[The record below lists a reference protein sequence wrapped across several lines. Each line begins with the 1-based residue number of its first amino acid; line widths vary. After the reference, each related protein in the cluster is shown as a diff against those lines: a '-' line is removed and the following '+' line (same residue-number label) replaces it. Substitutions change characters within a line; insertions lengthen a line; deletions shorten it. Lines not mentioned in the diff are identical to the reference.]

1 MKSQT
6 WWYVARSTG
15 IVAWSLLTLS
25 MTWGL
30 MLRTKILNGRP
41 SPRWLLDLH
50 RFLGGL
56 SIVFVALHLAGLV
69 ADSYA
74 HFGPAELLVPFASSW
89 RPAAVALGVV
99 ALYLLVAI
107 EVTSLLMRRLPRRWW
122 RAVHLSSFATFLLS
136 TLHAVAAGTDARN
149 SVLILAVNMAV
160 AAVLFLILVRVL
172 APGRARGRPPA
183 PGPPHRWSSV
193 DRDGG

>member
-1 MKSQT
+1 MNGQT

-30 MLRTKILNGRP
+30 MLHTRILNGRP
-41 SPRWLLDLH
+41 TPRWLLDLH

-69 ADSYA
+69 GDSYA
-74 HFGPAELLVPFASSW
+74 HFGPAELFVPFASSW

-99 ALYLLVAI
+99 AMYLLVAI
-107 EVTSLLMRRLPRRWW
+107 EVTSLLMRHLPRRWW

-136 TLHAVAAGTDARN
+136 TLHTITAGSDARN
-149 SVLILAVNMAV
+149 SVLILAVNVAV

-172 APGRARGRPPA
+172 APRRARGRNQQGGLNVHA
-183 PGPPHRWSSV
+183 SV
-193 DRDGG
+193 D

>member
-1 MKSQT
+1 VNSQT

-30 MLRTKILNGRP
+30 MLRTKLLNGRP
-41 SPRWLLDLH
+41 TPRWLLDLH
-50 RFLGGL
+50 RFLGAL
-56 SIVFVALHLAGLV
+56 SIVFVALHLSGLV

-74 HFGPAELLVPFASSW
+74 HFGPAELFVPFASSW

-99 ALYLLVAI
+99 ALYLLAAV
-107 EVTSLLMRRLPRRWW
+107 EVTSLLMRHLPRRWW
-122 RAVHLSSFATFLLS
+122 RAVHMSSFATFLLS
-136 TLHAVAAGTDARN
+136 TLHTVAAGTDARN
-149 SVLILAVNMAV
+149 SVLVLAVNAAV

-172 APGRARGRPPA
+172 APGRARGRNQQGGLKVHA
-183 PGPPHRWSSV
+183 SV
-193 DRDGG
+193 D

>member
-1 MKSQT
+1 MKSQV
-6 WWYVARSTG
+6 WWYVARATG

-30 MLRTKILNGRP
+30 MLRTKLLNGRP
-41 SPRWLLDLH
+41 APRWLLDLH
-50 RFLGGL
+50 RFLGAL

-74 HFGPAELLVPFASSW
+74 HFGPAELFVPLASSW

-99 ALYLLVAI
+99 ALYLLVAV

-136 TLHAVAAGTDARN
+136 TLHTVTAGTDARN
-149 SVLILAVNMAV
+149 SVLILAVNAAV
-160 AAVLFLILVRVL
+160 AAILFLVLVRVL
-172 APGRARGRPPA
+172 APGRARGRNHQGGLKVHA
-183 PGPPHRWSSV
+183 SV
-193 DRDGG
+193 D

>member
-1 MKSQT
+1 MTSQT
-6 WWYVARSTG
+6 WWYVARATG

-41 SPRWLLDLH
+41 TPRWLLDLH

-74 HFGPAELLVPFASSW
+74 HFGPAELFVPFASSW
-89 RPAAVALGVV
+89 RPGAVALGVV
-99 ALYLLVAI
+99 ALYLLAAV
-107 EVTSLLMRRLPRRWW
+107 EVTSLLMRHLPRRWW

-136 TLHAVAAGTDARN
+136 TLHTVTAGTDARN
-149 SVLILAVNMAV
+149 SLLILAVNVAV

-172 APGRARGRPPA
+172 APGRARGRNHQGGLKVHA
-183 PGPPHRWSSV
+183 SV
-193 DRDGG
+193 D

>member
-25 MTWGL
+25 LTWGL
-30 MLRTKILNGRP
+30 LLRTKLLNRRP
-41 SPRWLLDLH
+41 TPRWLLDLH

-56 SIVFVALHLAGLV
+56 AVVFVGLHLVGLV
-69 ADSYA
+69 ADSYT
-74 HFGPAELLVPFASSW
+74 HFGPTDLLVPFASSW

-99 ALYLLVAI
+99 ALYLLAAV
-107 EVTSLLMRRLPRRWW
+107 EVTSLLMRRLPRPWW
-122 RAVHLSSFATFLLS
+122 RAVHMSSFATFVLT

-149 SVLILAVNMAV
+149 SALILAVNAGV
-160 AAVLFLILVRVL
+160 ATVLFLTHVRAL
-172 APGRARGRPPA
+172 APGRARERARASRPA
-183 PGPPHRWSSV
+183 PAALE
-193 DRDGG
+193 

>member
-1 MKSQT
+1 MNTQI

-30 MLRTKILNGRP
+30 LLRTKLLNRRP
-41 SPRWLLDLH
+41 APRWLLDLH

-56 SIVFVALHLAGLV
+56 AVVFVGLHLVGLV
-69 ADSYA
+69 ADSYT
-74 HFGPAELLVPFASSW
+74 HFGPTDLLVPFASSW

-99 ALYLLVAI
+99 AFYLLAAV

-122 RAVHLSSFATFLLS
+122 RAVHMSSFATFVLT
-136 TLHAVAAGTDARN
+136 TLHAITAGTDIRN
-149 SVLILAVNMAV
+149 SALILAINAGV
-160 AAVLFLILVRVL
+160 ATVLFLTLVRFL
-172 APGRARGRPPA
+172 APARARERAG
-183 PGPPHRWSSV
+183 GPR
-193 DRDGG
+193 RAATAAE

>member
-1 MKSQT
+1 MTGQT
-6 WWYVARSTG
+6 WWYVARATG

-30 MLRTKILNGRP
+30 MLRTKLLNGRP
-41 SPRWLLDLH
+41 TPRWLLDLH

-74 HFGPAELLVPFASSW
+74 HFGPAELFIPFASSW

-99 ALYLLVAI
+99 ALYLLLAV

-122 RAVHLSSFATFLLS
+122 RAVHMSSFATFLLS
-136 TLHAVAAGTDARN
+136 TLHTVTAGTDARN
-149 SVLILAVNMAV
+149 SVLILAVNAAV
-160 AAVLFLILVRVL
+160 AAILFLILVRVL
-172 APGRARGRPPA
+172 APGRARRRNPQGGLKVHA
-183 PGPPHRWSSV
+183 SV
-193 DRDGG
+193 D

>member
-1 MKSQT
+1 MNSKT

-41 SPRWLLDLH
+41 TPRWLLDLH

-99 ALYLLVAI
+99 ALYLLTAV
-107 EVTSLLMRRLPRRWW
+107 EVTSLLMRHLPRRWW
-122 RAVHLSSFATFLLS
+122 RAVHMSSFATFLLS
-136 TLHAVAAGTDARN
+136 TLHTVAAGSDARN
-149 SVLILAVNMAV
+149 SVLILAVNAAV

-172 APGRARGRPPA
+172 APGRARGRNQQGGLKVHA
-183 PGPPHRWSSV
+183 SV
-193 DRDGG
+193 D

>member
-1 MKSQT
+1 VNSQT

-41 SPRWLLDLH
+41 TPRWLLDLH

-56 SIVFVALHLAGLV
+56 SVVFVALHLAGLV
-69 ADSYA
+69 ADSYT
-74 HFGPAELLVPFASSW
+74 HFGPAALFVPFASSW

-99 ALYLLVAI
+99 ALYLLAAV
-107 EVTSLLMRRLPRRWW
+107 EVTSLLMRHLPRRWW
-122 RAVHLSSFATFLLS
+122 RAVHMSSFATFLLA
-136 TLHAVAAGTDARN
+136 TLHTITAGTDARS
-149 SVLILAVNMAV
+149 SVLILAVNVAV
-160 AAVLFLILVRVL
+160 AAILFLTLVRLL
-172 APGRARGRPPA
+172 APGRARGRTHQGGLKLNA
-183 PGPPHRWSSV
+183 SV
-193 DRDGG
+193 D

>member
-1 MKSQT
+1 MNGQA
-6 WWYVARSTG
+6 WWYVARATG

-41 SPRWLLDLH
+41 TPRWLLDLH

-56 SIVFVALHLAGLV
+56 SVVFVALHLAGLV
-69 ADSYA
+69 ADSYT

-89 RPAAVALGVV
+89 RPGAVALGVV
-99 ALYLLVAI
+99 ALYLLAAV
-107 EVTSLLMRRLPRRWW
+107 EVTSLLMRHLSRRWW
-122 RAVHLSSFATFLLS
+122 RAVHMSSFATFLLS
-136 TLHAVAAGTDARN
+136 TLHTVTAGTDARN
-149 SVLILAVNMAV
+149 SLLILAVNVAV

-172 APGRARGRPPA
+172 APGRARGRNHQGGLKVHA
-183 PGPPHRWSSV
+183 SV
-193 DRDGG
+193 D

>member
-1 MKSQT
+1 MNTQI

-30 MLRTKILNGRP
+30 LLRTKLLNRRP
-41 SPRWLLDLH
+41 TPRWMLDLH

-56 SIVFVALHLAGLV
+56 AVVFVGLHLVGLV
-69 ADSYA
+69 ADSYT
-74 HFGPAELLVPFASSW
+74 HFGPTDLLVPFASSW

-99 ALYLLVAI
+99 AFYLLAAV

-122 RAVHLSSFATFLLS
+122 RAVHMSSFATFVLT
-136 TLHAVAAGTDARN
+136 TLHAVTAGTDIRN
-149 SVLILAVNMAV
+149 SVLTLAINAGV
-160 AAVLFLILVRVL
+160 ATVLFLTLVRVL
-172 APGRARGRPPA
+172 APGRARERAG
-183 PGPPHRWSSV
+183 GPR
-193 DRDGG
+193 RAATAAE

>member
-1 MKSQT
+1 MRSQT

-25 MTWGL
+25 MMWGL

-41 SPRWLLDLH
+41 TPRWLLDLH

-74 HFGPAELLVPFASSW
+74 HFGPAELFVPFASSW

-122 RAVHLSSFATFLLS
+122 RAIHMSSFATFLLS
-136 TLHAVAAGTDARN
+136 TLHAVTAGTDARN
-149 SVLILAVNMAV
+149 SVLILAVNVAV

-172 APGRARGRPPA
+172 APGRARGRPAGARPA
-183 PGPPHRWSSV
+183 ASLE
-193 DRDGG
+193 

>member
-1 MKSQT
+1 MTGQA

-41 SPRWLLDLH
+41 APRWLLDLH

-56 SIVFVALHLAGLV
+56 SIVFVALHLASLV
-69 ADSYA
+69 ADSYVD
-74 HFGPAELLVPFASSW
+74 FGPAELLVPFASSW

-122 RAVHLSSFATFLLS
+122 RAVHMSSFATFLLS
-136 TLHAVAAGTDARN
+136 TLHTVTAGTDARN
-149 SVLILAVNMAV
+149 SVLMLAVNVAV
-160 AAVLFLILVRVL
+160 AAVLFLILVRLL
-172 APGRARGRPPA
+172 APGRARGRNNQG
-183 PGPPHRWSSV
+183 GPKVHASV
-193 DRDGG
+193 D

>member
-1 MKSQT
+1 VTGQT

-30 MLRTKILNGRP
+30 MLRTRILNGRP
-41 SPRWLLDLH
+41 TPRWLLDLH

-69 ADSYA
+69 ADNYV

-89 RPAAVALGVV
+89 RPAPVALGVV
-99 ALYLLVAI
+99 ALYLLTAV
-107 EVTSLLMRRLPRRWW
+107 EVTSLLMRHLPRRWW
-122 RAVHLSSFATFLLS
+122 RAVHMSSFATFMFS
-136 TLHAVAAGTDARN
+136 TLHTVTAGSDAQN
-149 SVLILAVNMAV
+149 SVLILAVNVAV

-172 APGRARGRPPA
+172 APGRARGRNHQGGLKVHA
-183 PGPPHRWSSV
+183 SV
-193 DRDGG
+193 D